1 MLFFRICIVVISLLL
16 VYVIWQVWELLQ
28 FNQTVYEIQSDK
40 LCRTHTWIV
49 LSDLHLWQYGRKNTR
64 LISAIRDAAPD
75 LILVP
80 GDFVVTK
87 KHKKFH
93 VAQHLFDELVKI
105 APVYVSNGN
114 HESRCE
120 QAADSPYQMNYL
132 KLKQHMIE
140 SGVHFLNN
148 NSENVFISADEIAIW
163 GLEIPLENYKKG
175 CYQPI
180 PEGFL
185 VDELGVVDED
195 KFNILLAHNPRYI
208 PQYFEWGASLT
219 LCGHYHGG
227 LVCIPKIGSVIS
239 PQFEWFPKYSF
250 GRFHADEQTAIVSR
264 GLGTHTFHIRI
275 FNRSELVIIKTK
287 H

>member
-1 MLFFRICIVVISLLL
+1 MLFFRICTVLIIIVFI
-16 VYVIWQVWELLQ
+16 YIIWQVFELMQ
-28 FNQTVYEIQSDK
+28 FNQTLYEIHSDK
-40 LCRTHTWIV
+40 LHRPHTWIV
-49 LSDLHLWQYGRKNTR
+49 LSDLHLWQYGRKNAR
-64 LISAIRDAAPD
+64 LLAAIRDAAPD
-75 LILVP
+75 LIFVP
-80 GDFVVTK
+80 GDMIVTK
-87 KHKKFH
+87 KYKKFH
-93 VAQHLFDELVKI
+93 IAEELFDELVKI
-105 APVYVSNGN
+105 APVYVSHGN

-120 QAADSPYQMNYL
+120 QAVDSIYQTQYL
-132 KLKQHMIE
+132 KLKQHMME

-148 NSENVFISADEIAIW
+148 ESENVCILADELCVY
-163 GLEIPLENYKKG
+163 GLELPLENYKKG

-185 VDELGVVDED
+185 EEQLGVVDVD

-208 PQYFEWGASLT
+208 PQYFEWGANLT
-219 LCGHYHGG
+219 LCGHNHGG

-250 GRFHADEQTAIVSR
+250 GRFQADEQTAIVSR

-275 FNRSELVIIKTK
+275 FNRSELIIIHAK